1 MHTHTK
7 KKKNQQQQQQ
17 HSVWPVNR
25 RNRKIKRWKRQKV
38 GQKKEEENEK
48 KKNMKIK
55 IYEQHEPKYKK
66 ILLSWLKQSQMPT
79 VT

>member
-1 MHTHTK
+1 M
-7 KKKNQQQQQQ
+7 KKKNT
-17 HSVWPVNR
+17 
-25 RNRKIKRWKRQKV
+25 
-38 GQKKEEENEK
+38 
-48 KKNMKIK
+48 KIK